1 MKSII
6 NKIVLFFVL
15 LDNIFLPI
23 DIGVD
28 FRLNYLVMIIYIIY
42 YACTHKSINLNK
54 KKTLLFISGL
64 ISFLTITILTAE
76 SYLLVIKQLVLIS
89 ITLTFSYLLL
99 NSYKFDYIKI
109 FKDYILFITLAGIIV
124 VIQFVGTKTNLTFLV
139 DYSYLGLDTGGIRL
153 NAPRGR
159 FHSWFYEPSFMAYA
173 FMPVIFIAVAR
184 LLGIGNLLSLRR
196 SIFLI
201 IILFMAKSTLGLLG
215 LLLSMLILI
224 LSKYP
229 IYKKPIFLACLIIG
243 LFVSSYLI
251 YKIPAVKFRI
261 DETYT
266 LFTAKKVTSEEIAKT
281 NLSTYALYSNFK
293 ITQASLKKAPLFG
306 TGVGTYELN
315 YDKHLNNV
323 IPTSNWRNNFKINR
337 QDANSLLFRILVET
351 GVIGTVLLVLF
362 ILKNRIHY
370 CQLNN
375 VKQQN
380 LWMINNGIL
389 VLLTLRFLRQGH
401 YTMLGFILM
410 ILVYYMTN
418 QKSKENSSNLI

>member
-28 FRLNYLVMIIYIIY
+28 FRLNYLVMIIYIVY
-42 YACTHKSINLNK
+42 YACTHKSIELNK
-54 KKTLLFISGL
+54 KKSLVLLAGVVL
-64 ISFLTITILTAE
+64 FLAITILTAE
-76 SYLLVIKQLVLIS
+76 SFFLVIKQLILIS
-89 ITLTFSYLLL
+89 ITFTFSYLLL
-99 NSYKFDYIKI
+99 NSYRFDYIKL
-109 FKDYILFITLAGIIV
+109 FKDYIILITLAGIIV
-124 VIQFVGTKTNLTFLV
+124 VIQFIGTISNLTFLV

-184 LLGIGNLLSLRR
+184 LFGVGNLLSIRR

-201 IILFMAKSTLGLLG
+201 VILFMAKSTLGLLG
-215 LLLSMLILI
+215 LLLSVFILI

-229 IYKKPIFLACLIIG
+229 IYKKPIFLLCLIIG
-243 LFVSSYLI
+243 LIGSSYLI

-266 LFTAKKVTSEEIAKT
+266 LFKARKVTSEEIAKT

-293 ITQASLKKAPLFG
+293 ITQASLREAPLFG

-351 GVIGTVLLVLF
+351 GLIGTVLLILF
-362 ILKNRIHY
+362 ILKNKIPYRQVNSTI
-370 CQLNN
+370 
-375 VKQQN
+375 QQN

-418 QKSKENSSNLI
+418 QKTKRIAQI

>member
-28 FRLNYLVMIIYIIY
+28 FRLNYLVMIIYIVY
-42 YACTHKSINLNK
+42 YACTHKSIELNK
-54 KKTLLFISGL
+54 KKSLVLLVGVVL
-64 ISFLTITILTAE
+64 FLAITILNAE
-76 SYLLVIKQLVLIS
+76 SFFLVIKQLILIS
-89 ITLTFSYLLL
+89 ITFTFSYLLL
-99 NSYKFDYIKI
+99 NSYRFDYIKL
-109 FKDYILFITLAGIIV
+109 FKDYIILITLAGIIV
-124 VIQFVGTKTNLTFLV
+124 VIQFFGTISNLTFLV

-184 LLGIGNLLSLRR
+184 LFGVGNLLSIRR

-201 IILFMAKSTLGLLG
+201 VILFMAKSTLGLLG
-215 LLLSMLILI
+215 LLLSVFILI

-229 IYKKPIFLACLIIG
+229 IYKKPIFLLCLIIG
-243 LFVSSYLI
+243 LIGSSYLI

-266 LFTAKKVTSEEIAKT
+266 LFKARKVTSEEIAKT

-293 ITQASLKKAPLFG
+293 ITQASLREAPLFG

-351 GVIGTVLLVLF
+351 GLIGTVLLILF
-362 ILKNRIHY
+362 ILKNKIPYRQVNSTI
-370 CQLNN
+370 
-375 VKQQN
+375 QQN

-418 QKSKENSSNLI
+418 QKTKRIAQI

>member
-28 FRLNYLVMIIYIIY
+28 FRLNYLVMIIYIVY
-42 YACTHKSINLNK
+42 YACTHKSIELNK
-54 KKTLLFISGL
+54 KKSLVLLVGVVL
-64 ISFLTITILTAE
+64 FLAITILTAE
-76 SYLLVIKQLVLIS
+76 SFFLVIKQLILIS
-89 ITLTFSYLLL
+89 ITFTFSYLLL
-99 NSYKFDYIKI
+99 NSYRFDYIKL
-109 FKDYILFITLAGIIV
+109 FKDYIILITLAGIIV
-124 VIQFVGTKTNLTFLV
+124 VIQFFGTISNLTFLV

-184 LLGIGNLLSLRR
+184 LFGVGNLLSIRR

-201 IILFMAKSTLGLLG
+201 VILFMAKSTLGLLG
-215 LLLSMLILI
+215 LLLSVFILI

-229 IYKKPIFLACLIIG
+229 IYKKPIFLLCLIVGLIG
-243 LFVSSYLI
+243 SSYLI

-266 LFTAKKVTSEEIAKT
+266 LFKARKVTSEEIAKT

-293 ITQASLKKAPLFG
+293 ITQASLREAPLFG

-351 GVIGTVLLVLF
+351 GLIGTVLLILF
-362 ILKNRIHY
+362 ILKNKIPYRQVNSTI
-370 CQLNN
+370 
-375 VKQQN
+375 QQN

-418 QKSKENSSNLI
+418 QKTKRIAQI

>member
-1 MKSII
+1 
-6 NKIVLFFVL
+6 
-15 LDNIFLPI
+15 
-23 DIGVD
+23 
-28 FRLNYLVMIIYIIY
+28 MIIYIVY
-42 YACTHKSINLNK
+42 YACTHKSIELNK
-54 KKTLLFISGL
+54 KKSLVLLVGVVL
-64 ISFLTITILTAE
+64 FLAITILNAE
-76 SYLLVIKQLVLIS
+76 SFFLVIKQLILIS
-89 ITLTFSYLLL
+89 ITFTFSYLLL
-99 NSYKFDYIKI
+99 NSYRFDYIKL
-109 FKDYILFITLAGIIV
+109 FKDYIILITLAGIIV
-124 VIQFVGTKTNLTFLV
+124 VIQFFGTISNLTFLV

-184 LLGIGNLLSLRR
+184 LFGVGNLLSIRR

-201 IILFMAKSTLGLLG
+201 VILFMAKSTLGLLG
-215 LLLSMLILI
+215 LLLSVFILI

-229 IYKKPIFLACLIIG
+229 IYKKPIFLLCLIIG
-243 LFVSSYLI
+243 LIGSSYLI

-266 LFTAKKVTSEEIAKT
+266 LFKARKVTSEEIAKT

-293 ITQASLKKAPLFG
+293 ITQASLREAPLFG

-351 GVIGTVLLVLF
+351 GLIGTVLLILF
-362 ILKNRIHY
+362 ILKNKIPYRQVNSTI
-370 CQLNN
+370 
-375 VKQQN
+375 QQN

-418 QKSKENSSNLI
+418 QKTKRIAQI

>member
-28 FRLNYLVMIIYIIY
+28 FRLNYLVMIIYIVY
-42 YACTHKSINLNK
+42 YACTHKSIELNK
-54 KKTLLFISGL
+54 KKSLVLLVGVVL
-64 ISFLTITILTAE
+64 FLAITILTAE
-76 SYLLVIKQLVLIS
+76 SFFLVIKQLILIS
-89 ITLTFSYLLL
+89 ITFTFSYLLL
-99 NSYKFDYIKI
+99 NSYRFDYIKL
-109 FKDYILFITLAGIIV
+109 FKDYIILITLAGIIV
-124 VIQFVGTKTNLTFLV
+124 VIQFFGTISNLTFLV

-184 LLGIGNLLSLRR
+184 LFGVGNLLSIRR

-201 IILFMAKSTLGLLG
+201 VILFMAKSTLGLLG
-215 LLLSMLILI
+215 LLLSVFILI

-229 IYKKPIFLACLIIG
+229 IYKKPIFLLCLIIG
-243 LFVSSYLI
+243 LIGSSYLI

-266 LFTAKKVTSEEIAKT
+266 LFKARKVTSEEIAKT

-293 ITQASLKKAPLFG
+293 ITQASLREAPLFG

-351 GVIGTVLLVLF
+351 GLIGTVLLILF
-362 ILKNRIHY
+362 ILKNKIPYRQVNSTI
-370 CQLNN
+370 
-375 VKQQN
+375 QQN

-418 QKSKENSSNLI
+418 QKTKRIAQI

>member
-1 MKSII
+1 
-6 NKIVLFFVL
+6 
-15 LDNIFLPI
+15 
-23 DIGVD
+23 
-28 FRLNYLVMIIYIIY
+28 MIIYIVY
-42 YACTHKSINLNK
+42 YACTHKSIELNK
-54 KKTLLFISGL
+54 KKSLVLLVGVVL
-64 ISFLTITILTAE
+64 FLAITILTAE
-76 SYLLVIKQLVLIS
+76 SFFLVIKQLILIS
-89 ITLTFSYLLL
+89 ITFTFSYLLL
-99 NSYKFDYIKI
+99 NSYRFDYIKL
-109 FKDYILFITLAGIIV
+109 FKDYIILITLAGIIV
-124 VIQFVGTKTNLTFLV
+124 VIQFFGTISNLTFLV

-184 LLGIGNLLSLRR
+184 LFGVGNLLSIRR

-201 IILFMAKSTLGLLG
+201 VILFMAKSTLGLLG
-215 LLLSMLILI
+215 LLLSVFILI

-229 IYKKPIFLACLIIG
+229 IYKKPIFLLCLIIG
-243 LFVSSYLI
+243 LIGSSYLI

-266 LFTAKKVTSEEIAKT
+266 LFKARKVTSEEIAKT

-293 ITQASLKKAPLFG
+293 ITQASLREAPLFG

-351 GVIGTVLLVLF
+351 GLIGTVLLILF
-362 ILKNRIHY
+362 ILKNKIPYRQVNSTI
-370 CQLNN
+370 
-375 VKQQN
+375 QQN

-418 QKSKENSSNLI
+418 QKTKRIAQI